1 MQKVLGRSPWASNYN
16 RVYSLPCWKGM
27 ATCIYTIKHNG
38 GGVKKSGAYPLNR
51 GEVTDWQLAPS
62 LATNPSCKTNSSD
75 TSLDL
80 SANSSSHASE
90 KSSSSLSIQFSPC
103 QEELYQKR
111 YEEGYDLPD
120 PDYKK
125 WLDINHPCNDDS
137 ASSKITHASGFK
149 HADAESSLTS

>member
-1 MQKVLGRSPWASNYN
+1 MQKVFGRSPWASNYN

-111 YEEGYDLPD
+111 YEEGYDL
-120 PDYKK
+120 
-125 WLDINHPCNDDS
+125 LIQ
-137 ASSKITHASGFK
+137 ITRNG
-149 HADAESSLTS
+149 LTSTILAMMILLVLRSLMRLALNMLMPNQV